1 MVCAW
6 VFFMTEQAPEYL
18 PQSLLGCQTNFS
30 FLQGASHPEE
40 IMQMAATLGCQAV
53 GVADLCGV
61 GGLVRA
67 WSASK
72 DIDQENAENSQ
83 RRMQA
88 PRLIS
93 GTRINLRDGGD
104 ILCFVRSLDGYE
116 SLCQWLSA
124 AMMRQGHQSGEMPD
138 LYISDLARLSAETC
152 LITIPPVAMDTAW
165 REQART
171 IARIAKG
178 QVYAGGYLMRDGCDE
193 ERLYQVKNQ
202 AEADGLEF
210 TALGEVLYHHP
221 SRRPLADVLYC
232 IRHKTS
238 LAEAGRHISANAERH
253 LLSPQEMARRWH
265 GFTDALICA
274 DALAKRC
281 HFTLAD
287 ISYAY
292 PDHDNSGSVYSLS
305 GSRKKGRTAFEE
317 LAWQAHKGSH
327 KRYPDGVPEKVQAYL
342 KRELALVE
350 KLDYAPFF
358 LTVFEIVRFAR
369 SRNILCQ
376 GRGSAAN
383 SAICYCL
390 FITSVDPERAE
401 PLFERFISEARD
413 EPPDI
418 DVDFEHNRREE
429 VIQHIYHRYGR
440 HRAGLVSAVI
450 TYRWRSALVETARA
464 FGLSRDVQRALS
476 AQVWRGSE
484 KGIDYKSLQAAGV
497 DRQDPNLKQ
506 VLALARQL
514 YGFPR
519 HLSQH
524 SGGFVIVQDRLDK
537 ICVIRPAAMQ
547 GRSIIEWDK
556 DDIDALG
563 LLKIDVLALGML
575 SCLAGAFHLMQRH
588 YHRPLSLASIPP
600 EDKQT
605 YDMLCRGESVGV
617 FQVESRA
624 QMAMLPRLQPRSFH
638 DLVVQVAIVRP
649 GPIQGDMVHPYL
661 RRRAGLEHVSYPSQ
675 ELQAVLE
682 RTLGVPL
689 FQEQAMKIA
698 IVGAGFSG
706 ADADRLRRAMATF
719 RKNGDIHKF
728 HDKMIEGMV
737 ARGYDA
743 EFATACFRQIEGFG
757 TYGFPESHAASFAVL
772 VYASA
777 WLKCHYPEV
786 FTCAL
791 LNAQPMGFYRP
802 AQLVADAKKSGVE
815 LRPVDI
821 NASQWDAALEESAH
835 GRHALRLGL
844 RLIKGLRQ
852 TDAARIIAC
861 RGEGYDSLASVVRR
875 ADVPVKALEVIAAA
889 DGLKSLGLDSRQAYW
904 QIRKM
909 GRMKQGDL
917 PLFAFADSEM
927 EVRPDTADK
936 KDTPNRHA
944 PAPLPEL
951 GEGEA
956 VAQDYALTGLSLKA
970 HPLELLSAAFT
981 QDRWQS
987 CSAISVA
994 QNGQRQRL
1002 IGLVT
1007 SRQRPGTAKGT
1018 MFLTIEDA
1026 ELSVNV
1032 IVWPHIAERDRAVLL
1047 GAHVLGVYGR
1057 VQKEGIVTHFIADA
1071 LHSCDHYLGL
1081 LQPETASTKLSAPT
1095 SDADVE
1101 GSANTV
1107 SSMRLKSRDFR

>member
-1 MVCAW
+1 
-6 VFFMTEQAPEYL
+6 MTDISTEYL
-18 PQSLLGCQTNFS
+18 PQSVLGCQTNFS
-30 FLQGASHPEE
+30 FLRGASHPEE
-40 IMQMAATLGCQAV
+40 IMQTASMLGWQAV
-53 GVADLCGV
+53 GIADLFGV

-72 DIDQENAENSQ
+72 DIARENNAGENNAGENIENITD
-83 RRMQA
+83 RIA
-88 PRLIS
+88 IPRLIS
-93 GTRINLRDGGD
+93 GARICLVDGSD
-104 ILCFVRSLDGYE
+104 ILCFVRSVDGYE

-124 AMMRQGHQSGEMPD
+124 AMMRSGHQQRESPD
-138 LYISDLARLSAETC
+138 LYISDLARLSGDTC
-152 LITIPPVAMDTAW
+152 LVALPPAAMDSTW
-165 REQART
+165 REQLRSMAQ
-171 IARIAKG
+171 IAKG
-178 QVYAGGYLMRDGCDE
+178 RVYIGGYLRRDGCDE
-193 ERLYQVKNQ
+193 QRLYQLKQQ
-202 AEADGLEF
+202 ADTDGLELV
-210 TALGEVLYHHP
+210 ALGDVLYHHP
-221 SRRPLADVLYC
+221 SRRPLADVLHC
-232 IRHKTS
+232 IREKTN
-238 LAEAGRHISANAERH
+238 LAQAGRALSANAERH
-253 LLSPQEMARRWH
+253 LLSPREMARRWA
-265 GFTDALICA
+265 GYTDALRAA
-274 DALAKRC
+274 DALANRC
-281 HFTLAD
+281 HFTLED
-287 ISYAY
+287 ICYAY
-292 PDHDNSGSVYSLS
+292 PEHDNSKAAYRLS
-305 GSRKKGRTAFEE
+305 APKKQQRSAFEE
-317 LAWQAHKGSH
+317 LAYQTEKGSH
-327 KRYPDGVPEKVQAYL
+327 KRYPDGVPDKVQAYL
-342 KRELALVE
+342 KRELALVK
-350 KLDYAPFF
+350 KLNYAPFF
-358 LTVFEIVRFAR
+358 LTVFDIVSFAR

-390 FITSVDPERAE
+390 FITAVDPERSE

-429 VIQHIYHRYGR
+429 VIQYIYHRYGR

-450 TYRWRSALVETARA
+450 TYRWRSALVETAKA

-476 AQVWRGSE
+476 GQVWRGNE

-497 DRQDPNLKQ
+497 DKHDPALKQ
-506 VLALARQL
+506 LLILTRQL

-524 SGGFVIVQDRLDK
+524 SGGFVIVRDRLDK
-537 ICVIRPAAMQ
+537 ICVIRPAAMA

-588 YHRPLSLASIPP
+588 YHRPLGLASIPP

-661 RRRAGLEHVSYPSQ
+661 RRRAGLEYVSYPSE
-675 ELQAVLE
+675 ELRAVLE

-706 ADADRLRRAMATF
+706 AEADRLRRAMATF

-728 HDKMIEGMV
+728 HDKMINGMV

-743 EFATACFRQIEGFG
+743 DFATACFRQIEGFG
-757 TYGFPESHAASFAVL
+757 TYGFPESHAASFALL

-777 WLKCHYPEV
+777 WLKCHYPEI
-786 FTCAL
+786 FSCAL

-815 LRPVDI
+815 VRPLDI
-821 NASQWDAALEESAH
+821 NASDWDSTLEPTAH

-844 RLIKGLRQ
+844 RLVKGLRQ
-852 TDAARIIAC
+852 GDAARIVAC
-861 RGEGYDSLASVVRR
+861 RAEGYDSLSSVIGR
-875 ADVPVKALEVIAAA
+875 ADIPVKALEVIAAA
-889 DGLKSLGLDSRQAYW
+889 DGLQSLGLDSRQAYW
-904 QIRKM
+904 HIRKM

-917 PLFAFADSEM
+917 PLFAFAAREDE
-927 EVRPDTADK
+927 ADK
-936 KDTPNRHA
+936 KTA
-944 PAPLPEL
+944 VEEIKPAPLPIL
-951 GEGEA
+951 GIGEA

-970 HPLELLSAAFT
+970 HPLELLDSYFT
-981 QDRWQS
+981 RDRWQS
-987 CSAISVA
+987 CSVIGAA
-994 QNGQRQRL
+994 KNGQRLRL

-1007 SRQRPGTAKGT
+1007 ARQRPGTAKGT
-1018 MFLTIEDA
+1018 MFLTIEDG

-1032 IVWPHIAERDRAVLL
+1032 IVWPHIVERDRAVLL
-1047 GAHVLGVYGR
+1047 GAHLLGVYGK

-1081 LQPETASTKLSAPT
+1081 LQNKTDLSERAEKT
-1095 SDADVE
+1095 DKGGDTGRV
-1101 GSANTV
+1101 
-1107 SSMRLKSRDFR
+1107 MRLKSRDFR